1 MIKKQKEQ
9 GNDIKR
15 TIKDS
20 VFTDLFGIKKY
31 LFQLY
36 QALHPEDTTTT
47 EEDLTDIRL
56 KNILVDDL
64 YNDLG
69 FSVGE
74 RLIILVEAQSTWTMN
89 IIIRALLYLAQTYQ
103 EYFDN
108 RGIDLYHSVKVQ
120 MPKPELYVI
129 YTKHRVHKPEQISL
143 SKEFFKGEETALE
156 VQVKMLYGEDKESI
170 IGQYVTFSKVFDE
183 QRKQYGWTREAVLE
197 TIKICKDK
205 NILKEYLEN
214 RESEVIDIMMTLY
227 DEEKIMRT
235 RENRIRQEER
245 EKGIQQGLQTGI
257 QTGIQTGKVKGEE
270 MMLELIQKLI
280 VGHRFEDI
288 PLIKKDKAYR
298 QRLYKEY
305 GIGE

>member
-1 MIKKQKEQ
+1 
-9 GNDIKR
+9 
-15 TIKDS
+15 
-20 VFTDLFGIKKY
+20 
-31 LFQLY
+31 
-36 QALHPEDTTTT
+36 
-47 EEDLTDIRL
+47 
-56 KNILVDDL
+56 
-64 YNDLG
+64 
-69 FSVGE
+69 
-74 RLIILVEAQSTWTMN
+74 
-89 IIIRALLYLAQTYQ
+89 
-103 EYFDN
+103 
-108 RGIDLYHSVKVQ
+108 
-120 MPKPELYVI
+120 
-129 YTKHRVHKPEQISL
+129 
-143 SKEFFKGEETALE
+143 
-156 VQVKMLYGEDKESI
+156 MLYGEDKESI

-280 VGHRFEDI
+280 ENHRFEDI